1 MVIGTNSKSQDV
13 GKWKRR
19 SATNFWCGYC
29 NSKSDAVSCGSGFA
43 IHFEM
48 CRKGNWRSCCSSRQ
62 NLLANRFEMRSNEN
76 SSHTSRGTTVTP
88 SAVIDV
94 GTTSIRMAIAEID
107 EAGGVRHL
115 SALSQAVSLGKDTF
129 TRGSLE
135 KGTIEECVRVLKSYR
150 RVLAEYGIEAT
161 DQIRV
166 VATSAVR
173 EASNKLAFL
182 DRVYTATGFQ
192 VVPIDE
198 AEVNRITYLGIQPLL
213 RLDPELADAKT
224 VVTEVGGGSTE
235 LLQVKNADVL
245 FAHTYRLG
253 SLRIY
258 QTLEAYHASQGT
270 TRRLMATQIQR
281 ILDQIL
287 QQIPADSTQEMV
299 ALGGDMR
306 FAARQLVR
314 DWVPDKLTRIP
325 VDDLAEL
332 TNSVLQ
338 LNEDKLVHKY
348 HITFP
353 EAGTLGPALLA
364 YTMMAQAFGLKQ
376 VIVASINLRDGLLN
390 EMASRGGWNED
401 FSNQVI
407 RSALDLGRK
416 FEFDELH
423 ARQVAKLCG
432 ILFQGLRDEHQ
443 LDPRYE
449 LLLRVAA
456 LLHEV
461 GLYVN
466 TGSYHK
472 HSMYLIQHSELF
484 GLSRSDVQLVALTAR
499 YHRRASPKPTHTVF
513 TTLNRDQR
521 IAVVKMAA
529 MLRIAD
535 ALEASH
541 NQRLHELKFSREGG
555 RLIIA
560 IPQIEDLSLEQLAL
574 KQSGSLFESTFG
586 MPVQLRKMRP

>member
-1 MVIGTNSKSQDV
+1 MVPIDSPSIPQ
-13 GKWKRR
+13 
-19 SATNFWCGYC
+19 
-29 NSKSDAVSCGSGFA
+29 
-43 IHFEM
+43 
-48 CRKGNWRSCCSSRQ
+48 
-62 NLLANRFEMRSNEN
+62 
-76 SSHTSRGTTVTP
+76 RGTAAYP
-88 SAVIDV
+88 AAVIDV

-107 EAGGVRHL
+107 QEGGVHHL
-115 SALSQAVSLGKDTF
+115 TALSQAVSLGKDTF

-135 KGTIEECVRVLKSYR
+135 KSTIEECVRVLKSYR
-150 RVLAEYGIEAT
+150 RVLAEYGIESP
-161 DQIRV
+161 DKVRV

-182 DRVYTATGFQ
+182 DRIYTATGFQ

-213 RLDPELADAKT
+213 RKDPALADART
-224 VVTEVGGGSTE
+224 VITEVGGGSTE
-235 LLQVKNADVL
+235 LLQVQNADVL

-253 SLRIY
+253 SLRIH
-258 QTLEAYHASQGT
+258 QALEAYHASQSAF
-270 TRRLMATQIQR
+270 RRLMATQIQR
-281 ILDQIL
+281 IVDQVL
-287 QQIPADSTQEMV
+287 QQVPAETTEQMV

-306 FAARQLVR
+306 FAARQLVP
-314 DWVPDKLTRIP
+314 DWDPDRLTRIP
-325 VDDLAEL
+325 VSGLAHL
-332 TNSVLQ
+332 TDAVLS

-364 YTMMAQAFGLKQ
+364 YTMLARAFGLNEI
-376 VIVASINLRDGLLN
+376 IVASINLRDGLLN

-407 RSALDLGRK
+407 RSAFDLGRK
-416 FEFDELH
+416 FEFDEPH
-423 ARQVAKLCG
+423 AKQVSKLCG
-432 ILFQGLRDEHQ
+432 ILFQGLREEHQ

-461 GLYVN
+461 GLYIN

-472 HSMYLIQHSELF
+472 HSMYLIQNSELF

-513 TTLNRDQR
+513 TALSRDQR

-529 MLRIAD
+529 MLRVAD

-541 NQRLHELKFSREGG
+541 GQRLHELKFSREGG
-555 RLIIA
+555 RLVIA

-586 MPVQLRKMRP
+586 MPVLLRKLRP

>member
-1 MVIGTNSKSQDV
+1 MFSIRPTSLICIFQCVIFDMAPIEASSISF
-13 GKWKRR
+13 R
-19 SATNFWCGYC
+19 S
-29 NSKSDAVSCGSGFA
+29 
-43 IHFEM
+43 
-48 CRKGNWRSCCSSRQ
+48 
-62 NLLANRFEMRSNEN
+62 
-76 SSHTSRGTTVTP
+76 TTAQP

-107 EAGGVRHL
+107 ESGAVHHL
-115 SALSQAVSLGKDTF
+115 SALSQAVGLGKDTF

-135 KGTIEECVRVLKSYR
+135 KSTIEECVRVLKSYR
-150 RVLAEYGIEAT
+150 RVLAEYGIEAP
-161 DQIRV
+161 DKVRV

-213 RLDPELADAKT
+213 RLDPRLADART

-235 LLQVKNADVL
+235 LLQVQNADVL

-253 SLRIY
+253 SLRIH
-258 QTLEAYHASQGT
+258 QTLEAYHASQAT

-281 ILDQIL
+281 IIDQVL
-287 QQIPADSTQEMV
+287 QQIPAESTQEMV

-306 FAARQLVR
+306 FAAKQLVP
-314 DWVPDKLTRIP
+314 DWDPDRLTRIP
-325 VDDLAEL
+325 VCDLADL
-332 TNSVLQ
+332 TDAVLS

-353 EAGTLGPALLA
+353 DAGTLGPALLA
-364 YTMMAQAFGLKQ
+364 YTMLAQAFELKE

-407 RSALDLGRK
+407 RSAFDLGRK

-423 ARQVAKLCG
+423 ARQVSKLCG
-432 ILFQGLRDEHQ
+432 ILFQGLREEHQ

-461 GLYVN
+461 GLYIN

-513 TTLNRDQR
+513 TALSRDQR

-529 MLRIAD
+529 MLRVAD

-541 NQRLHELKFSREGG
+541 SQRLHELKFSREGG
-555 RLIIA
+555 RLVIA

-574 KQSGSLFESTFG
+574 KQSGSLFEATFG
-586 MPVQLRKMRP
+586 MPVLLRKLRP

>member
-1 MVIGTNSKSQDV
+1 MPALD
-13 GKWKRR
+13 
-19 SATNFWCGYC
+19 
-29 NSKSDAVSCGSGFA
+29 
-43 IHFEM
+43 
-48 CRKGNWRSCCSSRQ
+48 SSPIS
-62 NLLANRFEMRSNEN
+62 F
-76 SSHTSRGTTVTP
+76 RGTASHP
-88 SAVIDV
+88 AAVIDV
-94 GTTSIRMAIAEID
+94 GTTSIRMAIAEIND
-107 EAGGVRHL
+107 AGGVRHL
-115 SALSQAVSLGKDTF
+115 SSLSQAVSLGKDTF
-129 TRGSLE
+129 TRGLLE
-135 KGTIEECVRVLKSYR
+135 KSTIEECVRVLKSYR
-150 RVLAEYGIEAT
+150 RVLAEYGIESPS
-161 DQIRV
+161 QVRI

-173 EASNKLAFL
+173 EAGNKLAFL

-213 RLDPELADAKT
+213 RNDPRLADAQT

-235 LLQVKNADVL
+235 LLQVKNADVM

-253 SLRIY
+253 SLRLH
-258 QTLEAYHASQGT
+258 QSLGAYHASHGAI
-270 TRRLMATQIQR
+270 RRLMETQIQR
-281 ILDQIL
+281 IVDQIL
-287 QQIPADSTQEMV
+287 QNVPAETTEEMI

-306 FAARQLVR
+306 FAARQLVT
-314 DWVPDKLTRIP
+314 DWDPDQLTRVP
-325 VDDLAEL
+325 VTQLEAL
-332 TNSVLQ
+332 THAVMS

-364 YTMMAQAFGLKQ
+364 YTMLAKAFQLKE

-390 EMASRGGWNED
+390 EMATRGGWNED

-407 RSALDLGRK
+407 RSAIDLGRK
-416 FEFDELH
+416 FEFDESH
-423 ARQVAKLCG
+423 ARQVSKLCG
-432 ILFQGLRDEHQ
+432 ILFQGLREEHQ

-461 GLYVN
+461 GLYIS

-484 GLSRSDVQLVALTAR
+484 GLSRSDLQLVALTAR

-513 TTLNRDQR
+513 TTLSRDQR

-529 MLRIAD
+529 MLRVAD

-541 NQRLHELKFSREGG
+541 SQRLHELKFSREGG
-555 RLIIA
+555 RLVIA

-586 MPVQLRKMRP
+586 MPVLLRKMRP

>member
-1 MVIGTNSKSQDV
+1 MTPVDVTTNSN
-13 GKWKRR
+13 R
-19 SATNFWCGYC
+19 
-29 NSKSDAVSCGSGFA
+29 NSTA
-43 IHFEM
+43 
-48 CRKGNWRSCCSSRQ
+48 Q
-62 NLLANRFEMRSNEN
+62 L
-76 SSHTSRGTTVTP
+76 

-107 EAGGVRHL
+107 DAGGIRHI
-115 SALSQAVSLGKDTF
+115 SALSQAVGLGKDTF

-135 KGTIEECVRVLKSYR
+135 KSTIEECVRVLKSYR

-161 DQIRV
+161 ERIRV

-173 EASNKLAFL
+173 EASNRLAFL
-182 DRVYTATGFQ
+182 DRVYTATGLQ

-213 RLDPELADAKT
+213 KLDPELSDART

-245 FAHTYRLG
+245 FALTYRLG
-253 SLRIY
+253 SLRIH
-258 QTLEAYHASQGT
+258 QTLESYHASQSA

-281 ILDQIL
+281 IIVQIL
-287 QQIPADSTQEMV
+287 QQVPAESAEEMV
-299 ALGGDMR
+299 VMGGDMR
-306 FAARQLVR
+306 FAAKQLIP
-314 DWVPDKLTRIP
+314 DWDPDELTRIP
-325 VDDLAEL
+325 VEKLEAL
-332 TNSVLQ
+332 TDVVLS

-364 YTMMAQAFGLKQ
+364 YTMLARAFGLKQ
-376 VIVASINLRDGLLN
+376 VIVASINLRDGLLK
-390 EMASRGGWNED
+390 EMATRGGWNED

-407 RSALDLGRK
+407 RSAYDLGRK
-416 FEFDELH
+416 FEFDEPH

-432 ILFQGLRDEHQ
+432 ILFQGLREEHQ

-456 LLHEV
+456 VLHEI
-461 GLYVN
+461 GLYIS

-499 YHRRASPKPTHTVF
+499 YHRRASPKSTHTVF
-513 TTLNRDQR
+513 TALNRDQR

-541 NQRLHELKFSREGG
+541 GQRLHELNFSREGG
-555 RLIIA
+555 RLVIA
-560 IPQIEDLSLEQLAL
+560 IPQMEDLSLEQLAL
-574 KQSGSLFESTFG
+574 KQSGSLFEATFG

>member
-1 MVIGTNSKSQDV
+1 MAILLLYLTN
-13 GKWKRR
+13 W
-19 SATNFWCGYC
+19 
-29 NSKSDAVSCGSGFA
+29 
-43 IHFEM
+43 
-48 CRKGNWRSCCSSRQ
+48 
-62 NLLANRFEMRSNEN
+62 LAHRFDMRPNEN
-76 SSHTSRGTTVTP
+76 TSHAPRGTTVTP

-107 EAGGVRHL
+107 DEGGVRHL

-129 TRGSLE
+129 TRGFLE

-150 RVLAEYGIEAT
+150 RVLAEYGIVAT
-161 DQIRV
+161 DKVRV

-213 RLDPELADAKT
+213 RLDPELANAKT

-253 SLRIY
+253 SLRIR

-287 QQIPADSTQEMV
+287 QQVSAESTQEMV

-306 FAARQLVR
+306 FAARQLVP

-325 VDDLAEL
+325 VDALAEL
-332 TNSVLQ
+332 TNSVLL

-390 EMASRGGWNED
+390 EMATRGGWNED

>member
-1 MVIGTNSKSQDV
+1 MSPIEPSTTSF
-13 GKWKRR
+13 R
-19 SATNFWCGYC
+19 S
-29 NSKSDAVSCGSGFA
+29 
-43 IHFEM
+43 
-48 CRKGNWRSCCSSRQ
+48 
-62 NLLANRFEMRSNEN
+62 
-76 SSHTSRGTTVTP
+76 TTATP

-107 EAGGVRHL
+107 DGGHVHHL
-115 SALSQAVSLGKDTF
+115 SALAQAVGLGKDTF

-135 KGTIEECVRVLKSYR
+135 KSTIEECVRVLKSYR
-150 RVLAEYGIEAT
+150 RVLSEYGIESP
-161 DQIRV
+161 DKVRV

-173 EASNKLAFL
+173 EATNKLAFL

-213 RLDPELADAKT
+213 RRDPKLADART

-235 LLQVKNADVL
+235 LLQVQNADVL

-253 SLRIY
+253 SLRIH
-258 QTLEAYHASQGT
+258 QTLETYHASQAA
-270 TRRLMATQIQR
+270 TRRLMETQIQR
-281 ILDQIL
+281 IIDQVL
-287 QQIPADSTQEMV
+287 QQVPSGDTQEMV

-306 FAARQLVR
+306 FAAKQLVP
-314 DWVPDKLTRIP
+314 DWDPDQLTRIP
-325 VDDLAEL
+325 VADLADL
-332 TNSVLQ
+332 TDAVLS

-353 EAGTLGPALLA
+353 DAGTLGPALLA
-364 YTMMAQAFGLKQ
+364 YTMLAQAFQLKE

-390 EMASRGGWNED
+390 EMATRGGWNED

-407 RSALDLGRK
+407 RSAFDLGRK
-416 FEFDELH
+416 FDFDELH
-423 ARQVAKLCG
+423 ARQVSKLCG
-432 ILFQGLRDEHQ
+432 ILFQGLREEHQ

-456 LLHEV
+456 LLHEI
-461 GLYVN
+461 GLYVS

-484 GLSRSDVQLVALTAR
+484 GLSRADVQLVALTAR

-513 TTLNRDQR
+513 TALSRDQR

-529 MLRIAD
+529 MLRVAD

-541 NQRLHELKFSREGG
+541 GQRLHELKFSREGG
-555 RLIIA
+555 RLVIA

-586 MPVQLRKMRP
+586 MPVLLRKLRP

>member
-1 MVIGTNSKSQDV
+1 LFSIRPTSLICIFQCVIFDMAPIEASSISF
-13 GKWKRR
+13 R
-19 SATNFWCGYC
+19 S
-29 NSKSDAVSCGSGFA
+29 
-43 IHFEM
+43 
-48 CRKGNWRSCCSSRQ
+48 
-62 NLLANRFEMRSNEN
+62 
-76 SSHTSRGTTVTP
+76 TTAQP

-107 EAGGVRHL
+107 ESGAVHHL
-115 SALSQAVSLGKDTF
+115 SALSQAVGLGKDTF

-135 KGTIEECVRVLKSYR
+135 KSTIEECVRVLKSYR
-150 RVLAEYGIEAT
+150 RVLAEYGIEAP
-161 DQIRV
+161 DKVRV

-213 RLDPELADAKT
+213 RLDPRLADART

-235 LLQVKNADVL
+235 LLQVQNADVL

-253 SLRIY
+253 SLRIH
-258 QTLEAYHASQGT
+258 QTLEAYHASQAT

-281 ILDQIL
+281 IIDQVL
-287 QQIPADSTQEMV
+287 QQIPAESTQEMV

-306 FAARQLVR
+306 FAAKQLVP
-314 DWVPDKLTRIP
+314 DWDPDRLTRIP
-325 VDDLAEL
+325 VCDLADL
-332 TNSVLQ
+332 TDAVLS

-353 EAGTLGPALLA
+353 DAGTLGPALLA
-364 YTMMAQAFGLKQ
+364 YTMLAQAFELKE

-407 RSALDLGRK
+407 RSAFDLGRK

-423 ARQVAKLCG
+423 ARQVSKLCG
-432 ILFQGLRDEHQ
+432 ILFQGLREEHQ

-461 GLYVN
+461 GLYIN

-513 TTLNRDQR
+513 TALSRDQR

-529 MLRIAD
+529 MLRVAD

-541 NQRLHELKFSREGG
+541 SQRLHELKFSREGG
-555 RLIIA
+555 RLVIA

-574 KQSGSLFESTFG
+574 KQSGSLFEATFG
-586 MPVQLRKMRP
+586 MPVLLRKLRP

>member
-1 MVIGTNSKSQDV
+1 MAILLLYLTN
-13 GKWKRR
+13 W
-19 SATNFWCGYC
+19 
-29 NSKSDAVSCGSGFA
+29 
-43 IHFEM
+43 
-48 CRKGNWRSCCSSRQ
+48 
-62 NLLANRFEMRSNEN
+62 LAHRFDMRPNEN
-76 SSHTSRGTTVTP
+76 TSHAPRGTTVTP

-107 EAGGVRHL
+107 DEGGVRHL

-129 TRGSLE
+129 TRGFLE

-150 RVLAEYGIEAT
+150 RVLAEYGIVAT
-161 DQIRV
+161 DKVRV

-213 RLDPELADAKT
+213 RLDPELANAKT

-235 LLQVKNADVL
+235 LLEVKNADVL

-253 SLRIY
+253 SLRIR

-287 QQIPADSTQEMV
+287 QQVSAESTQEMV

-306 FAARQLVR
+306 FAARQLVP

-325 VDDLAEL
+325 VDALAEL
-332 TNSVLQ
+332 TNSVLL

-390 EMASRGGWNED
+390 EMATRGGWNED